1 MRTANQSFID
11 GIWFDPADVQPIDV
25 VDPSTEA
32 PYARLRVG
40 GAADVDRAVA
50 AARWAFSFFSEWTV
64 KQRVELLERVLVV
77 YTARYDEVA
86 DIISREMGAPIA
98 FSRSMQAAVGTAHLQ
113 QTIRALKQFEFA
125 KRRGTLLVSHEPI
138 GVCALI
144 TPWNWPINQIV
155 CKVAPALAAGCTM
168 VLKPSEIAPFSA
180 ILFAEILDE
189 AGVPPGVFN
198 LVHGYGHIVG
208 DALVRHPGVDMVSF
222 TGSTRA
228 GIEVAKAAADT
239 VKRVHQE
246 LGSKS
251 PNIICSDV
259 DLTDAVTRGVK
270 ACFSN
275 SGQSCNAPTRM
286 LVPSDLMRTAEDI
299 ARAEAEA
306 TLVGHPGAESSELGP
321 VVSRVQYERIQRFIE
336 LGIDEGA
343 TLIAGGLGRPAGL
356 ETGFYV
362 RPTVLSNVLPTMS
375 IAREEIF
382 GPVLSIMSY
391 ESEEEAISI
400 ANDSVYGL
408 AAYVQSQN
416 LERAHR
422 IAKRL
427 RVGNVHINYP
437 PWDPAAPFGGY
448 KQSGNGREYAEFG
461 LEAFLEI
468 KGTTSAP
475 C

>member
-1 MRTANQSFID
+1 MRTFNQSFVD
-11 GIWFDPADVQPIDV
+11 GVWLDPVDADPIDV
-25 VDPSTEA
+25 IDPSTEE

-40 GAADVDRAVA
+40 GASDVDRAVA
-50 AARWAFSFFSEWTV
+50 SARRAFSFFSEWSV
-64 KQRVELLERVLVV
+64 EQRVELLESVLAV
-77 YTARYDEVA
+77 YTARYEDVA
-86 DIISREMGAPIA
+86 ETISQEMGAPLS
-98 FSRSMQAAVGTAHLQ
+98 FSRSMQAAVGTAHLR
-113 QTIRALKQFEFA
+113 QTVRALKEFEFSR
-125 KRRGTLLVSHEPI
+125 KNGSLLVSYEPI

-180 ILFAEILDE
+180 VLFAEILEE

-208 DALVRHPGVDMVSF
+208 DALARHPGVDMVSF

-228 GIEVAKAAADT
+228 GIEVAKAAANT

-251 PNIICSDV
+251 PNIIFPDA
-259 DLTDAVTRGVK
+259 DLKDAVTRGVK
-270 ACFSN
+270 ICFSN

-286 LVPSDLMRTAEDI
+286 LVHADLMHAAEDI
-299 ARAEAEA
+299 ARSTAEAIV
-306 TLVGHPGAESSELGP
+306 VGHPRSDSSDLGP
-321 VVSRVQYERIQRFIE
+321 VVSRIQYERIQQFIQA
-336 LGIDEGA
+336 GIDEGA
-343 TLIAGGLGRPAGL
+343 TLIAGGLGRPKGL
-356 ETGFYV
+356 DKGFYV
-362 RPTVLSNVLPTMS
+362 RQTVFSNVLPTMS

-382 GPVLSIMSY
+382 GPVLSIMSFR
-391 ESEEEAISI
+391 SDEEAVSL

-408 AAYVQSQN
+408 AAYVQSKD
-416 LERAHR
+416 LEHAHR
-422 IAKRL
+422 IARRL

-461 LEAFLEI
+461 LAEFLEI
-468 KGTTSAP
+468 KGTTGLLR
-475 C
+475 